1 VVQIRR
7 GVWAA
12 IGGDLMSGGR
22 TKWGQG
28 RPLVIRELDAIK
40 AELSS
45 GSSLKLAYESRAE
58 RLGITY
64 PAYPARPG

>member
-1 VVQIRR
+1 
-7 GVWAA
+7 
-12 IGGDLMSGGR
+12 MSGGR